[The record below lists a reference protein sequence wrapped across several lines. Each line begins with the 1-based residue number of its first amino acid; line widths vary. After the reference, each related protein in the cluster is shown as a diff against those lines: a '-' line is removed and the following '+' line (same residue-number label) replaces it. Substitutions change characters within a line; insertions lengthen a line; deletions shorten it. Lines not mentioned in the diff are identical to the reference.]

1 MIMNSKAC
9 SLLVQLMRQQ
19 SNSAM
24 VLSLSQATCQ
34 KQQGQQMIMTSWG
47 YGPGL
52 PGPELEHHM
61 CADSTT
67 QTSAAL
73 SKLNAPVT

>member
-1 MIMNSKAC
+1 MIMNAKAC
-9 SLLVQLMRQQ
+9 FLLVQPMQQQ
-19 SNSAM
+19 SNSAV

-34 KQQGQQMIMTSWG
+34 KQQGHQMIMTSWG
-47 YGPGL
+47 YGQAL

-61 CADSTT
+61 CADSTA